1 MKQHNEYINNYEKSI
16 SLMVLSCINDLEFKI
31 GNKKLIAILQGSE
44 SNYIFENEFNN
55 NPFYGLLQNYNS
67 NQISTI
73 IERLVE
79 LELVEPKE
87 LDLEYYTSVFDLTSK
102 GKAALQSGDLAKPY
116 LANKLFKLNPIIF
129 SEENK
134 LLFEK
139 LRKVRKEIAI
149 SINKPAFIVC
159 TDKVLRQITLKLP
172 KNEESL
178 LAIKGI
184 GEHFIQ
190 NYSSLFLNE
199 IELHQPESQTAN
211 STGLMW

>member
-1 MKQHNEYINNYEKSI
+1 MKQPNEYINNYEKSI
-16 SLMVLSCINDLEFKI
+16 SLMVLSCINDLEFKV

-44 SNYIFENEFNN
+44 SNYIFTNEFNN

-79 LELVEPKE
+79 LELVESKK
-87 LDLEYYTSVFDLTSK
+87 LDLEYYMSVFDLTSK
-102 GKAALQSGDLAKPY
+102 GKAALQSGDLATPY
-116 LANKLFKLNPIIF
+116 LSNKLFKLNPTIF
-129 SEENK
+129 SDDNK
-134 LLFEK
+134 ILFER
-139 LRKVRKEIAI
+139 LRKVRKEIAK

-159 TDKVLRQITLKLP
+159 SDKVLRQITLKLP

-199 IELHQPESQTAN
+199 IELNQPESQYAN
-211 STGLMW
+211 SSRLMW